1 MLTLSQNMPPVVLMG
16 CELVA
21 LQAQIAELGGIW
33 FHGDPEHVL
42 IDGDLVTGWLAQDG
56 QRVAV
61 PTEPNAGASHYDLD
75 HSGFAFQTGV
85 HCGFT
90 LPNALPKID
99 RFTAAIIYSVADD
112 EARSLFS
119 LNTGA
124 ANAMIFLS
132 EAEGK
137 LFAKDRAGA
146 VEVSLPAPPR
156 NSQKQMVILSFD
168 QRRLFLWAGGEMA
181 TAAGRPEGL
190 DAAAD
195 LFIGCRSNRS
205 GLSKTLGASVIHDVM
220 FWPDRALL
228 GSNDARD
235 MATLGALH
243 RYRRWAL

>member
-1 MLTLSQNMPPVVLMG
+1 MLTLLQNVPPVILIG
-16 CELVA
+16 SEGAA
-21 LQAQIAELGGIW
+21 LQAQIASAGGLW
-33 FHGDPEHVL
+33 FHGDAEQVV
-42 IDGDLVTGWLAQDG
+42 IDGDLVTGWRTQDG

-61 PTEPNAGASHYDLD
+61 PTVPNVGGSQFDLD
-75 HSGFAFQTGV
+75 QAGFVFQSGV
-85 HCGFT
+85 HCGLT
-90 LPNALPKID
+90 LTNAVSKID

-124 ANAMIFLS
+124 SNAMIFLS

-146 VEVSLPAPPR
+146 IEVSLPAPPR

-168 QRRLFLWAGGEMA
+168 RRQLSLWAQGEIA
-181 TAAGRPEGL
+181 SAVGRPEGL

-195 LFIGCRSNRS
+195 LFIGCRSNRT
-205 GLSKTLGASVIHDVM
+205 GLTKTLGASVIHDVM

-228 GSNDARD
+228 RSDDARD
-235 MATLGALH
+235 LGALHGLH
-243 RYRRWAL
+243 RYRRWGV